1 MKLYRAWA
9 VSLAAL
15 LLAWGKPVIA
25 QQEIP
30 RRLSLKEAIEL
41 ALKNNLSV
49 RVAGTQVEEL
59 MGTRERREASLL
71 PHVSGNLL
79 ANRQNVNL
87 GALGFTSIPNIPIP
101 SVIPA
106 FNHYDS
112 RILASQPLIDRE
124 AYHNLKATEKQVQAS
139 KLTYQDTRDLVVRE
153 TAGLYLDSEVGL
165 AEVAAAESRVTT
177 SQALE
182 KLARDQHDQ
191 GLATAVDL
199 VRAQV
204 QLARDRQTLL
214 VERDAYQT
222 SLLALARFMGISP
235 GTPLELAG
243 HMEFH
248 PVPAPPIDEALRT
261 ALEAR
266 SDYRSLLSQRE
277 SLVEQEKAARA
288 RYFPKLSVNGD
299 YGALGTAQTMAGIG
313 EIQGTISISLFD
325 WDRTGQRKEL
335 ESRVRR
341 LNEQIDD
348 LTRGIEQDLRK
359 ALLDLD
365 STASQVSV
373 TESALTLAEREL
385 ALAQDRFRNGVTD
398 NIEVVT
404 AQDTLASAQDDRIMA
419 LARHTDAGMA
429 LARALGDTEKIY
441 QTYLGEP

>member
-266 SDYRSLLSQRE
+266 SDYRSLLTERQ

-325 WDRTGQRKEL
+325 WDR
-335 ESRVRR
+335 
-341 LNEQIDD
+341 
-348 LTRGIEQDLRK
+348 
-359 ALLDLD
+359 
-365 STASQVSV
+365 
-373 TESALTLAEREL
+373 
-385 ALAQDRFRNGVTD
+385 
-398 NIEVVT
+398 
-404 AQDTLASAQDDRIMA
+404 
-419 LARHTDAGMA
+419 
-429 LARALGDTEKIY
+429 
-441 QTYLGEP
+441 

>member
-15 LLAWGKPVIA
+15 LVAWGKPVSA
-25 QQEIP
+25 QQVSP
-30 RRLSLKEAIEL
+30 KRLTLTEAIQL

-49 RVAGTQVEEL
+49 RVARTQVDEL
-59 MGTRERREASLL
+59 EGTRERREASLL
-71 PHVSGNLL
+71 PHASGNLL

-101 SVIPA
+101 TVVPA

-153 TAGLYLDSEVGL
+153 TAGLYLDSEVGF
-165 AEVAAAESRVTT
+165 AEIETAESRVTT

-191 GLATAVDL
+191 GLATAVDV

-214 VERDAYQT
+214 VARDAYQT

-243 HMEFH
+243 HMDFH

-365 STASQVSV
+365 SASNQVSV
-373 TESALTLAEREL
+373 TESALALAEREL
-385 ALAQDRFRNGVTD
+385 SLAQDRFRNGVTD

-419 LARHTDAGMA
+419 LARHIDAGMA
-429 LARALGDTEKIY
+429 LARALGATEKIY

>member
-266 SDYRSLLSQRE
+266 SDYRSLLTERQ

-335 ESRVRR
+335 ESQVRR

>member
-1 MKLYRAWA
+1 
-9 VSLAAL
+9 
-15 LLAWGKPVIA
+15 
-25 QQEIP
+25 
-30 RRLSLKEAIEL
+30 
-41 ALKNNLSV
+41 
-49 RVAGTQVEEL
+49 
-59 MGTRERREASLL
+59 
-71 PHVSGNLL
+71 
-79 ANRQNVNL
+79 
-87 GALGFTSIPNIPIP
+87 
-101 SVIPA
+101 
-106 FNHYDS
+106 
-112 RILASQPLIDRE
+112 
-124 AYHNLKATEKQVQAS
+124 VQAS
-139 KLTYQDTRDLVVRE
+139 KLSYQDTRDLVVRE

-165 AEVAAAESRVTT
+165 AEIETAESRVTT

-204 QLARDRQTLL
+204 QSARDRQTLL
-214 VERDAYQT
+214 VAQDAYQT
-222 SLLALARFMGISP
+222 ALLALARFLGLSP

-243 HMEFH
+243 RMEFH

-266 SDYRSLLSQRE
+266 SDYRSLLTERQ

-288 RYFPKLSVNGD
+288 RYFPKLSLNGD

-313 EIQGTISISLFD
+313 ESQGTISISLFD
-325 WDRTGQRKEL
+325 WDRTGQRREL

-348 LTRGIEQDLRK
+348 LTRGIDQDLRK

-373 TESALTLAEREL
+373 TESALALAEREL
-385 ALAQDRFRNGVTD
+385 TLAQDRFRNGVTD

-404 AQDTLASAQDDRIMA
+404 AQDTLASAQDERLMA
-419 LARHTDAGMA
+419 LARHIDAGMA
-429 LARALGDTEKIY
+429 LARALGNTEKNY
-441 QTYLGEP
+441 QTYLGEQ

>member
-1 MKLYRAWA
+1 MKPHRGCIAFLTM
-9 VSLAAL
+9 LALVQGSIAL
-15 LLAWGKPVIA
+15 A
-25 QQEIP
+25 QQVSP
-30 RRLSLKEAIEL
+30 RRLTLKEAIEL

-59 MGTRERREASLL
+59 MGTRERREAALL

-87 GALGFTSIPNIPIP
+87 GALGFTSIPKLPIP
-101 SVIPA
+101 TVIPA

-112 RILASQPLIDRE
+112 RILASQPLVDRE
-124 AYHNLKATEKQVQAS
+124 AYHNLKAAEKQVQAS

-182 KLARDQHDQ
+182 ILARDQHDQ

-266 SDYRSLLSQRE
+266 SDYRSLLTERQ

-335 ESRVRR
+335 ESQVRR

-348 LTRGIEQDLRK
+348 LTRGIDQDLRK